1 MQDSGSRRRL
11 TLLTGQPEDSDAQ
24 GSTEAEDRGLAD
36 VQILQRRAAAQSDAI
51 DEQGFYLETV
61 SEYLWARDVAGLAPT
76 TLENL
81 VRPILELCSFY
92 DLVPWRLTPRHV
104 DRFYTGPGRRARST
118 VRSKLTKLDSYF
130 AFLEQPSAISGPVRR
145 SATSR
150 PSRPTPN
157 WRVCSP
163 RAGQCDV

>member
-81 VRPILELCSFY
+81 VRRFWSC
-92 DLVPWRLTPRHV
+92 VPSTTWCRGGSPRGMW
-104 DRFYTGPGRRARST
+104 TGSTRARG
-118 VRSKLTKLDSYF
+118 
-130 AFLEQPSAISGPVRR
+130 AEPVRR
-145 SATSR
+145 YGAS
-150 PSRPTPN
+150 
-157 WRVCSP
+157 
-163 RAGQCDV
+163 